1 MRILPTSP
9 RRPARRADQRGVAA
23 IEFALL
29 AMLLLTL
36 MLGAAELGRALYQYN
51 TVVKN
56 TRSAV
61 RYLSA
66 YAPGNATAIT
76 AAKNLAVYGTTTP
89 GSTPLV
95 PGLSTGMVSVKD
107 AISDSPNHALVDTTR
122 GAIDLVSVTVSTLTF
137 VPLASWVLPTFTYA
151 PISATM
157 RQGV

>member
-1 MRILPTSP
+1 MYTPPASRC
-9 RRPARRADQRGVAA
+9 RPARRAAQRGVAA

-29 AMLLLTL
+29 ATLLLTL
-36 MLGAAELGRALYQYN
+36 MLGAAEFGRALYQYN

-66 YAPGNATAIT
+66 HAPGNSAAGT
-76 AAKNLAVYGTTTP
+76 AAANLAVYGTTTA
-89 GSTPLV
+89 GNTPLV
-95 PGLSTGMVSVKD
+95 PGLSTSLVSVKD
-107 AISDSPNHALVDTTR
+107 ATNHSQNALVETGR
-122 GAIDLVSVTVSTLTF
+122 GVIDLVTVTVSGLTF

>member
-9 RRPARRADQRGVAA
+9 RRQARRADQRGVAA

-76 AAKNLAVYGTTTP
+76 AAKNLAVYGTTAA

-107 AISDSPNHALVDTTR
+107 ASSDSQHALVDTTR

>member
-1 MRILPTSP
+1 MYTPPASRC
-9 RRPARRADQRGVAA
+9 RPARRAAQRGVAA

-29 AMLLLTL
+29 ATLLLTL
-36 MLGAAELGRALYQYN
+36 MLGAAEFGRALYQYN

-66 YAPGNATAIT
+66 YAPGNSAAGT
-76 AAKNLAVYGTTTP
+76 AAANLAVYGTTTA
-89 GSTPLV
+89 GNTPLV
-95 PGLSTGMVSVKD
+95 PGLSTSLVSVKD
-107 AISDSPNHALVDTTR
+107 ATNHSQNALVETGR
-122 GAIDLVSVTVSTLTF
+122 GVIDLVTVTVSGLTF

>member
-1 MRILPTSP
+1 MYTLPAS
-9 RRPARRADQRGVAA
+9 RCRPARRAAQRGVAA

-29 AMLLLTL
+29 ATLLLTL
-36 MLGAAELGRALYQYN
+36 MLSAAEFGRALYQYN

-66 YAPGNATAIT
+66 FAPGDSTAGT
-76 AAKNLAVYGTTTP
+76 AAANLVVYGSTTA
-89 GSTPLV
+89 GNTPLV
-95 PGLSTGMVSVKD
+95 PGLSTSLVSIQD
-107 AISDSPNHALVDTTR
+107 ATNASQNALVQTGR
-122 GAIDLVSVTVSTLTF
+122 GVIDVVTVTVSGLTF